1 MEILIGYAWHLV
13 VIWGKVTFLVY
24 FNLTLNP
31 FLYCWNINEVR
42 QAVKQTIRQTLCSQ

>member
-1 MEILIGYAWHLV
+1 MEILIGYARYSV
-13 VIWGKVTFLVY
+13 VIWGTATVLVY

-31 FLYCWNINEVR
+31 FLYCWKINEAR